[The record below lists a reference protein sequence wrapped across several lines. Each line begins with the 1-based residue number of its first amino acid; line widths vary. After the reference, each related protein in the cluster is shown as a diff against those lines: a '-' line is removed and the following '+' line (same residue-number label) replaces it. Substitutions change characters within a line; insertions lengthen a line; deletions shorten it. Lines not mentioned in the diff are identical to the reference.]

1 MNDTSQDKKSR
12 DDGPA
17 PKTKKRDRSASE
29 ERLLLA
35 GLETFSKYGFSGSTT
50 KMIAKK
56 ADVNESLIGRYF
68 DGKEGLLIAI
78 IEKFLNEIRS
88 RELPYSPHDNL
99 KDELTAYVKDRLE
112 QGCLHEEFARIV
124 FTQALVDRKF
134 KKKVLE
140 TVPMQL
146 DVRLIE
152 RVQRLEKMGRIK
164 PQSNVDE
171 ICQELDTFMN
181 GLFFFEHILHET
193 PKEELSARAT
203 RFVAR
208 YADYQKMEP

>member
-1 MNDTSQDKKSR
+1 MNETSQDKKKI
-12 DDGPA
+12 DDEPGS
-17 PKTKKRDRSASE
+17 KTKKRDRSASE
-29 ERLLLA
+29 DRLLLA
-35 GLETFSKYGFSGSTT
+35 GLEIFSKYGFAGSTT

-78 IEKFLNEIRS
+78 IEKFINEIRS
-88 RELPYSPHDNL
+88 RELPYPPKDNL
-99 KDELTAYVKDRLE
+99 KDELTAYVKDRIE
-112 QGCLHEEFARIV
+112 QGCQHEEFARIV

-134 KKKVLE
+134 KKKVVE

-152 RVQRLEKMGRIK
+152 RVQRLVTIGQLQPHADVE
-164 PQSNVDE
+164 E
-171 ICQELDTFMN
+171 ICQEIDTFMS
-181 GLFFFEHILHET
+181 GLFFFEHILHDT
-193 PKEELSARAT
+193 SKEVLSARAT

-208 YADYQKMEP
+208 YADYHQRS